1 MPDTTEAAE
10 EKANREIFLKS
21 FGFMTTFT
29 VVISIVILAA
39 CILYK
44 KANCDSGS
52 EPASYIFEI
61 VCRIIGSSTDKNK
74 PGWLGFLICITIFGW
89 FITTAIYIL
98 TSRVMIDI
106 FNATPLMENI
116 KSYALYPALFIIGI
130 ILVLGIVM
138 FIPMFGLSSFVDSKM
153 PTSSDNSFKQGERG
167 LLDKLIT
174 KLGLDPPFKIL
185 RDNFA
190 NLVRFASFVGLGGVV
205 AAAVAAIV
213 ALLMFIITNHTSG
226 VIGSF
231 KAVLAVLGIIVAITA
246 VLSAYNLIAKSEKD
260 YQGANGD
267 SIPLF
272 ILKVLK
278 YIPCFILDLVDA
290 AKREFKLT
298 TKPVW
303 ILLAVET
310 VLIGLYFL
318 TPIVMQAT
326 VYKNSLTVLPGVSDL
341 RKYRDLGSLENVGIV
356 RTSECSN
363 KTKRKYDYAFS
374 AWLFF
379 SPHPPSVAKGSTKF
393 VPVLDINGT
402 PTVSYK
408 ASTNELQF
416 TLNVSERGGGD
427 DGGGDDGDDDVHG
440 DQGQAQSLGASAT
453 TANGADYEYDA
464 LDTDPIA
471 PSESAAAPDSAP
483 SMPAPPVTNTV
494 VVHTIQNVPLQRWN
508 HLFYNYDGSNIDIF
522 LNNELVVTLTDYV
535 PQIEYGG
542 IKCGAPNGVIG
553 NIANITVFNHSVT
566 KDIISGIYM
575 THNDASPPVA

>member
-1 MPDTTEAAE
+1 MADTTEAAE
-10 EKANREIFLKS
+10 DKANREIFLKT

-29 VVISIVILAA
+29 AIISVIIVASCL
-39 CILYK
+39 LYK

-52 EPASYIFEI
+52 APASYMFEI
-61 VCRIIGSSTDKNK
+61 VCRIIGSGTDKTN
-74 PGWLGFLICITIFGW
+74 PGWLGFLICITLFGW
-89 FITTAIYIL
+89 FVTTAMYVV

-106 FNATPLMENI
+106 FSATPVMEKI
-116 KSYALYPALFIIGI
+116 KSYAVYPALFIIGL

-153 PTSSDNSFKQGERG
+153 PTSSDNAFKQGERG
-167 LLDKLIT
+167 LIDKLIM
-174 KLGLDPPFKIL
+174 KLGLESPFKIL
-185 RDNFA
+185 RENFA
-190 NLVRFASFVGLGGVV
+190 NLVRFASFVGFGGIV

-213 ALLMFIITNHTSG
+213 ALLIFIITNHTSG

-231 KAVLAVLGIIVAITA
+231 KAVLAVIGILVAIA
-246 VLSAYNLIAKSEKD
+246 AMLSAYNIVAKSEKD
-260 YQGANGD
+260 YQGASGD

-278 YIPCFILDLVDA
+278 YIPCFILDIVDA
-290 AKREFKLT
+290 AKREYKLT

-303 ILLAVET
+303 ILLCVEV
-310 VLIGLYFL
+310 VLVGLYFL
-318 TPIVMQAT
+318 APIIMQAT
-326 VYKNSLTVLPGVSDL
+326 VYKNSITVLPDVSDL
-341 RKYRDLGSLENVGIV
+341 SKYRDLGSLENVGIV

-408 ASTNELQF
+408 ATTNELQF
-416 TLNVSERGGGD
+416 TLRLNERSGAED
-427 DGGGDDGDDDVHG
+427 AA
-440 DQGQAQSLGASAT
+440 QAQAVGAS
-453 TANGADYEYDA
+453 TANSNENVADYEYDA
-464 LDTDPIA
+464 AETDDTTA
-471 PSESAAAPDSAP
+471 S
-483 SMPAPPVTNTV
+483 PPLPKDLPPLTKSV

-508 HLFYNYDGSNIDIF
+508 HLFYNYDGANIDIF

-535 PQIEYGG
+535 PLIEYGG
-542 IKCGAPNGVIG
+542 IKCGAPSGVIG
-553 NIANITVFNHSVT
+553 NIANITVFNHHVT
-566 KDIISGIYM
+566 KDVISGIYM
-575 THNDASPPVA
+575 SHRDASPPVA

>member
-10 EKANREIFLKS
+10 DKANRELFLKT

-29 VVISIVILAA
+29 AVISVIIVASCL
-39 CILYK
+39 LYK
-44 KANCDSGS
+44 KANCDSGTA
-52 EPASYIFEI
+52 PASFMFEI
-61 VCRIIGSSTDKNK
+61 VCRIIGSGTDKDK
-74 PGWLGFLICITIFGW
+74 PGWLGFLICITLFGW
-89 FITTAIYIL
+89 FVTTTMYVL

-106 FNATPLMENI
+106 FNATPLMEKI
-116 KSYALYPALFIIGI
+116 KSYAVYPALFIIGL
-130 ILVLGIVM
+130 ILVLGVVM

-153 PTSSDNSFKQGERG
+153 PTSSDNAANQGRERG

-226 VIGSF
+226 VISSF
-231 KAVLAVLGIIVAITA
+231 KAIVAVLGIIVAITA
-246 VLSAYNLIAKSEKD
+246 VLSAYNLIAKTERD

-278 YIPCFILDLVDA
+278 YIPCFILDVVDA
-290 AKREFKLT
+290 VKREFKLT

-303 ILLAVET
+303 ILLAVES

-341 RKYRDLGSLENVGIV
+341 SKYRDLGSLENVGIV

-379 SPHPPSVAKGSTKF
+379 SPHPPSVAKGSSKF
-393 VPVLDINGT
+393 VPVFDVNGT
-402 PTVSYK
+402 PTVSYR

-416 TLNVSERGGGD
+416 TLRINERGGEDEGAAA
-427 DGGGDDGDDDVHG
+427 
-440 DQGQAQSLGASAT
+440 QAQATGASVTDTNA
-453 TANGADYEYDA
+453 AADYEYEYDA
-464 LDTDPIA
+464 EEPADGGRDAA
-471 PSESAAAPDSAP
+471 PSQAPKDS
-483 SMPAPPVTNTV
+483 PPVINSV

-508 HLFYNYDGSNIDIF
+508 HLFYNYDGANIDIF

-535 PQIEYGG
+535 PAIEYGG
-542 IKCGAPNGVIG
+542 IKCGAPSGVIG
-553 NIANITVFNHSVT
+553 NIANVTVFNHSVT
-566 KDIISGIYM
+566 KNVISGIYM
-575 THNDASPPVA
+575 SHKDSSPPVA

>member
-44 KANCDSGS
+44 KANCDSGAA
-52 EPASYIFEI
+52 PASYMFEI
-61 VCRIIGSSTDKNK
+61 VCRIIGSGTDKNK
-74 PGWLGFLICITIFGW
+74 PGWLGFLICITLFGW
-89 FITTAIYIL
+89 FVTTAMYVL

-106 FNATPLMENI
+106 FNATPLMEKI
-116 KSYALYPALFIIGI
+116 KSYAVYPALFIIGL
-130 ILVLGIVM
+130 ILMLGVVM

-153 PTSSDNSFKQGERG
+153 PTSPIDAFKQGERG

-205 AAAVAAIV
+205 AAAVAAII
-213 ALLMFIITNHTSG
+213 ALLIFIITNHASG

-246 VLSAYNLIAKSEKD
+246 VLSAYNVIAKTEKD
-260 YQGANGD
+260 YQGD

-303 ILLAVET
+303 ILLAVES
-310 VLIGLYFL
+310 VLFGLYFL

-326 VYKNSLTVLPGVSDL
+326 VYKNSITILPGVSDL

-393 VPVLDINGT
+393 VRVLDINGT

-416 TLNVSERGGGD
+416 TLRINERSGED
-427 DGGGDDGDDDVHG
+427 EDAAA
-440 DQGQAQSLGASAT
+440 QAQATGASVTNTNA
-453 TANGADYEYDA
+453 ADYEYENDA
-464 LDTDPIA
+464 AETRDGTD
-471 PSESAAAPDSAP
+471 AAAQAP
-483 SMPAPPVTNTV
+483 KDAPPIINSV

-508 HLFYNYDGSNIDIF
+508 
-522 LNNELVVTLTDYV
+522 
-535 PQIEYGG
+535 
-542 IKCGAPNGVIG
+542 
-553 NIANITVFNHSVT
+553 IAVFNHSIT
-566 KDIISGIYM
+566 KAVISGIYM
-575 THNDASPPVA
+575 THKDASPPIA

>member
-10 EKANREIFLKS
+10 DKANREMFLKS

-29 VVISIVILAA
+29 AVIGVIIVASCL
-39 CILYK
+39 LYK
-44 KANCDSGS
+44 KANCDSS
-52 EPASYIFEI
+52 AAPASYMFEI
-61 VCRIIGSSTDKNK
+61 VCRIIGSGIDKDK
-74 PGWLGFLICITIFGW
+74 PGWLGFLICITLFGW
-89 FITTAIYIL
+89 FVTTAMYVV

-106 FNATPLMENI
+106 FNATPLMEKI
-116 KSYALYPALFIIGI
+116 KSYAVYPTLFIIGL
-130 ILVLGIVM
+130 ILVLGVVM

-153 PTSSDNSFKQGERG
+153 PTSSDNAFKQSERG
-167 LLDKLIT
+167 PLDKLIT

-226 VIGSF
+226 VISSF
-231 KAVLAVLGIIVAITA
+231 KAIVAVLGIIVAITA
-246 VLSAYNLIAKSEKD
+246 VLSAYNLIAKTEKD

-278 YIPCFILDLVDA
+278 YIPCFILDVVDA
-290 AKREFKLT
+290 AKREFNLT

-303 ILLAVET
+303 ILLAVESL
-310 VLIGLYFL
+310 LIGLYFL

-326 VYKNSLTVLPGVSDL
+326 VYNNSLTVLPGVSDL

-379 SPHPPSVAKGSTKF
+379 SPHPPSVAKGSSKF
-393 VPVLDINGT
+393 VPVLDVNGT
-402 PTVSYK
+402 PTVSYR

-416 TLNVSERGGGD
+416 TLRINERGGEDEGAAA
-427 DGGGDDGDDDVHG
+427 
-440 DQGQAQSLGASAT
+440 QAQATGASVTNTNA
-453 TANGADYEYDA
+453 AADYEYEYDPEDPADGGRDA
-464 LDTDPIA
+464 A
-471 PSESAAAPDSAP
+471 PSQAPKD
-483 SMPAPPVTNTV
+483 APPIMNSV

-535 PQIEYGG
+535 PAIEYGG
-542 IKCGAPNGVIG
+542 IKCGAPSGVIG
-553 NIANITVFNHSVT
+553 NIANVTVFNHSVT
-566 KDIISGIYM
+566 KDVISGIYM
-575 THNDASPPVA
+575 THKDASPPVA

>member
-10 EKANREIFLKS
+10 DKANREMFLKS

-29 VVISIVILAA
+29 AAISIIIVVS

-44 KANCDSGS
+44 KANCDSGAA
-52 EPASYIFEI
+52 PASYIFEI
-61 VCRIIGSSTDKNK
+61 VCRIIGSSADKTK
-74 PGWLGFLICITIFGW
+74 PGWIGFLICVTLFGW
-89 FITTAIYIL
+89 FITAAMYLL
-98 TSRVMIDI
+98 TSRAMIDI
-106 FNATPLMENI
+106 FNATPMAEKI
-116 KSYALYPALFIIGI
+116 KSYAVYPALFITGL

-138 FIPMFGLSSFVDSKM
+138 FIPMFGLSSFVDTKL
-153 PTSSDNSFKQGERG
+153 PTSSDSAFKHGERG
-167 LLDKLIT
+167 LFDKLIT
-174 KLGLDPPFKIL
+174 KLGLDPPFKTL
-185 RDNFA
+185 RENFS
-190 NLVRFASFVGLGGVV
+190 NLIRFASFVGLGGLV

-231 KAVLAVLGIIVAITA
+231 KAVLAMIGILVAIA
-246 VLSAYNLIAKSEKD
+246 AILSGYNLVVKSEKD
-260 YQGANGD
+260 YQGASGD

-278 YIPCFILDLVDA
+278 YIPCFILDMVDA

-303 ILLAVET
+303 ILLGVES
-310 VLIGLYFL
+310 VLVGLYFL
-318 TPIVMQAT
+318 APIIMQAT
-326 VYKNSLTVLPGVSDL
+326 VYKNSITVLPGVSDL
-341 RKYRDLGSLENVGIV
+341 SNYKDLGSLENVGIV

-379 SPHPPSVAKGSTKF
+379 SSHPPSVAKGSTKF

-408 ASTNELQF
+408 SATNELQF
-416 TLNVSERGGGD
+416 TLRVNERSGGNGN
-427 DGGGDDGDDDVHG
+427 DGNEDAV
-440 DQGQAQSLGASAT
+440 QAQAIGASAT
-453 TANGADYEYDA
+453 TDSNANGADYEYDA
-464 LDTDPIA
+464 AETADGTD
-471 PSESAAAPDSAP
+471 AAAPQKPKD
-483 SMPAPPVTNTV
+483 APPITSSV
-494 VVHTIQNVPLQRWN
+494 VIHTIQNVPLQRWN

-535 PQIEYGG
+535 PLIEYGG
-542 IKCGAPNGVIG
+542 IKCGAPSGVIG
-553 NIANITVFNHSVT
+553 NIANVTVFNHHVT
-566 KDIISGIYM
+566 KDVISGIYM
-575 THNDASPPVA
+575 SHKDASPPVS

>member
-10 EKANREIFLKS
+10 DKANREMFLKT

-29 VVISIVILAA
+29 SIISIIIVASCL
-39 CILYK
+39 LYK
-44 KANCDSGS
+44 KANCDSGAA
-52 EPASYIFEI
+52 PASYIFEI
-61 VCRIIGSSTDKNK
+61 VCRIIGSSTDKNQ
-74 PGWLGFLICITIFGW
+74 PGWLGFLICITLFGW
-89 FITTAIYIL
+89 FVTTTMYVV

-106 FNATPLMENI
+106 FNATPVAEKI
-116 KSYALYPALFIIGI
+116 KSYAVYPALFIIGL

-153 PTSSDNSFKQGERG
+153 PTSSDSAFNRQGERG

-190 NLVRFASFVGLGGVV
+190 NLVRFASFVGLGGLV

-231 KAVLAVLGIIVAITA
+231 KAVLAVLGILVAITA
-246 VLSAYNLIAKSEKD
+246 VLSGYNVVAKSEKD

-272 ILKVLK
+272 ILKILK
-278 YIPCFILDLVDA
+278 YIPCFILDVVDV

-303 ILLAVET
+303 ILLGVES
-310 VLIGLYFL
+310 VLIGLYL
-318 TPIVMQAT
+318 LAPIIMQAT
-326 VYKNSLTVLPGVSDL
+326 VYKNSITVLPGVSDL
-341 RKYRDLGSLENVGIV
+341 SKYKDLGSLENVGIV

-363 KTKRKYDYAFS
+363 KTKRKYDYSFS

-379 SPHPPSVAKGSTKF
+379 SSHPPSVAKGSTKF
-393 VPVLDINGT
+393 VPILDINGT

-408 ASTNELQF
+408 SATNELQF
-416 TLNVSERGGGD
+416 TLRVNERSGGN
-427 DGGGDDGDDDVHG
+427 DGTEDAV
-440 DQGQAQSLGASAT
+440 QAQAIGASAT
-453 TANGADYEYDA
+453 TNANANGADYEYDA
-464 LDTDPIA
+464 AETADGMD
-471 PSESAAAPDSAP
+471 AAAPQKPKD
-483 SMPAPPVTNTV
+483 APPITSSV
-494 VVHTIQNVPLQRWN
+494 VIHTIQNVPLQRWN

-535 PQIEYGG
+535 PLIEYGG
-542 IKCGAPNGVIG
+542 IKCGAPSGVIG
-553 NIANITVFNHSVT
+553 NIANITVFNHHVT
-566 KDIISGIYM
+566 KDVISGIYM
-575 THNDASPPVA
+575 THKDASPPVA

>member
-1 MPDTTEAAE
+1 MADTTEAAE
-10 EKANREIFLKS
+10 DKANREIFLKT

-29 VVISIVILAA
+29 AIISVIIVASCL
-39 CILYK
+39 LYK

-52 EPASYIFEI
+52 APASYMFEI
-61 VCRIIGSSTDKNK
+61 VCRIIGSGTDKTN
-74 PGWLGFLICITIFGW
+74 PGWLGFLICITLFGW
-89 FITTAIYIL
+89 FVTTAMYVV

-106 FNATPLMENI
+106 FNATPVMEKI
-116 KSYALYPALFIIGI
+116 KSYAVYPALFIIGL

-153 PTSSDNSFKQGERG
+153 PTSSDSAFNQGERG
-167 LLDKLIT
+167 LIDKLIT
-174 KLGLDPPFKIL
+174 KMGLEAPFKIL
-185 RDNFA
+185 RENFS
-190 NLVRFASFVGLGGVV
+190 NLFRFASFVGFGGIV

-213 ALLMFIITNHTSG
+213 ALLIFIITNHTTG

-231 KAVLAVLGIIVAITA
+231 KAVLVVIGILVAIA
-246 VLSAYNLIAKSEKD
+246 AMLSAYNIVAKSEKD
-260 YQGANGD
+260 YQGASGD

-278 YIPCFILDLVDA
+278 YIPCFILDVVDA
-290 AKREFKLT
+290 AKREYKLT

-303 ILLAVET
+303 ILLGVEA

-318 TPIVMQAT
+318 TPIIMQAT
-326 VYKNSLTVLPGVSDL
+326 VYKNSITVLPGVSDL
-341 RKYRDLGSLENVGIV
+341 SKYRDLGSLENVGIV

-379 SPHPPSVAKGSTKF
+379 SPHPPSVAKGSSKF

-408 ASTNELQF
+408 AATNELQF
-416 TLNVSERGGGD
+416 TLRINERSGED
-427 DGGGDDGDDDVHG
+427 EAAAV
-440 DQGQAQSLGASAT
+440 QAQASGASVT
-453 TANGADYEYDA
+453 NANAGADYEYEYEYDA
-464 LDTDPIA
+464 AT
-471 PSESAAAPDSAP
+471 ESGNNAS
-483 SMPAPPVTNTV
+483 PPLPKDLPPLTTSIVI
-494 VVHTIQNVPLQRWN
+494 HTIQNVPLQRWN

-535 PQIEYGG
+535 PLIEYGG
-542 IKCGAPNGVIG
+542 IKCGAPSGVIG
-553 NIANITVFNHSVT
+553 NIANVTVFNHHVT
-566 KDIISGIYM
+566 KDVITGIYT
-575 THNDASPPVA
+575 THKDASPPIA

>member
-10 EKANREIFLKS
+10 DKANRELFLKT

-29 VVISIVILAA
+29 AVISVIIVASCL
-39 CILYK
+39 LYK
-44 KANCDSGS
+44 KANCDSGTA
-52 EPASYIFEI
+52 PASFMFEI
-61 VCRIIGSSTDKNK
+61 VCRIIGSGTDKDK
-74 PGWLGFLICITIFGW
+74 PGWLGFLICITLFGW
-89 FITTAIYIL
+89 FVTTTMYVL

-106 FNATPLMENI
+106 FNATPLMEKI
-116 KSYALYPALFIIGI
+116 KSYAVYPALFIIGL
-130 ILVLGIVM
+130 ILVLGVVM

-153 PTSSDNSFKQGERG
+153 PTSSDNAANQGRERG

-226 VIGSF
+226 VISSF
-231 KAVLAVLGIIVAITA
+231 KAIVAVLGIIVAITA
-246 VLSAYNLIAKSEKD
+246 VLSAYNLIAKTERD

-272 ILKVLK
+272 ILKILK
-278 YIPCFILDLVDA
+278 YIPCFILDVVDA
-290 AKREFKLT
+290 VKREFKLT

-303 ILLAVET
+303 ILLAVES

-341 RKYRDLGSLENVGIV
+341 SKYRDLGSLENVGIV

-379 SPHPPSVAKGSTKF
+379 SPHPPSVAKGSSKF
-393 VPVLDINGT
+393 VPVFDVNGT
-402 PTVSYK
+402 PTVSYR

-416 TLNVSERGGGD
+416 TLRINERGGEDEGAAA
-427 DGGGDDGDDDVHG
+427 
-440 DQGQAQSLGASAT
+440 QAQATGASVT
-453 TANGADYEYDA
+453 NANAAADYEYEYDA
-464 LDTDPIA
+464 EEPADGGRDAA
-471 PSESAAAPDSAP
+471 PSQAPKDS
-483 SMPAPPVTNTV
+483 PPVINSV

-535 PQIEYGG
+535 PAIEYGG
-542 IKCGAPNGVIG
+542 IKCGAPSGVIG
-553 NIANITVFNHSVT
+553 NIANVTVFNHSVT
-566 KDIISGIYM
+566 KNVISGIYM
-575 THNDASPPVA
+575 SHKDSSPPVA

>member
-153 PTSSDNSFKQGERG
+153 PTSPIDAFKQGERG

-205 AAAVAAIV
+205 AAAVAAII
-213 ALLMFIITNHTSG
+213 ALLIFIITNHASG

-246 VLSAYNLIAKSEKD
+246 VLSAYNVIAKTEKD
-260 YQGANGD
+260 YQGD

-303 ILLAVET
+303 ILLAVES
-310 VLIGLYFL
+310 VLFGLYFL

-326 VYKNSLTVLPGVSDL
+326 VYKNSITILPGVSDL

-393 VPVLDINGT
+393 VRVLDINGT

-416 TLNVSERGGGD
+416 TLRITERSGED
-427 DGGGDDGDDDVHG
+427 EDAAA
-440 DQGQAQSLGASAT
+440 QAQATGASVTNTNA
-453 TANGADYEYDA
+453 ADYEYENDA
-464 LDTDPIA
+464 AETRDGTD
-471 PSESAAAPDSAP
+471 AAAQAP
-483 SMPAPPVTNTV
+483 KDAPPIINSV

-535 PQIEYGG
+535 PLIEYGG
-542 IKCGAPNGVIG
+542 IKCGAPSGVIG
-553 NIANITVFNHSVT
+553 NIANIAVFNHSIT
-566 KDIISGIYM
+566 KAVISGIYM
-575 THNDASPPVA
+575 THKDASPPIA

>member
-10 EKANREIFLKS
+10 DKANREIFLKS

-29 VVISIVILAA
+29 VIISVIIVASCL
-39 CILYK
+39 LYK
-44 KANCDSGS
+44 KANCDGGS
-52 EPASYIFEI
+52 SPASFMFEI
-61 VCRIIGSSTDKNK
+61 VCRIIGSGTDKDK
-74 PGWLGFLICITIFGW
+74 LGWLGFLICITLFGW
-89 FITTAIYIL
+89 FVTTTMYVV

-106 FNATPLMENI
+106 LNATPLMEKI
-116 KSYALYPALFIIGI
+116 KSYAVYPALFIIGL
-130 ILVLGIVM
+130 ILVLGVVM
-138 FIPMFGLSSFVDSKM
+138 FIPMFGLSSFVDSKL
-153 PTSSDNSFKQGERG
+153 PSGSDTAFNQGRERG

-185 RDNFA
+185 RENFA

-226 VIGSF
+226 VISSF
-231 KAVLAVLGIIVAITA
+231 KAVVAVLGIIVAITA
-246 VLSAYNLIAKSEKD
+246 VFSAYNVIAKTERD
-260 YQGANGD
+260 YQGASGD

-272 ILKVLK
+272 ILKILK
-278 YIPCFILDLVDA
+278 YIPCFILDVVDA
-290 AKREFKLT
+290 AKREFNLT

-303 ILLAVET
+303 ILLAIES
-310 VLIGLYFL
+310 VLIGVYFL
-318 TPIVMQAT
+318 APIIMQAT

-379 SPHPPSVAKGSTKF
+379 SPHPPSVAKGSSKF
-393 VPVLDINGT
+393 IPVLDVNGT

-408 ASTNELQF
+408 AATNELQF
-416 TLNVSERGGGD
+416 TLRINERGGEDEGAAA
-427 DGGGDDGDDDVHG
+427 
-440 DQGQAQSLGASAT
+440 QAQSTGASVT
-453 TANGADYEYDA
+453 NANAAADYEYEYDVEEMG
-464 LDTDPIA
+464 DGTD
-471 PSESAAAPDSAP
+471 AAAPQKPKD
-483 SMPAPPVTNTV
+483 APPIINSV

-508 HLFYNYDGSNIDIF
+508 HLFYNYDGANIDIF

-535 PQIEYGG
+535 PLIEYGG
-542 IKCGAPNGVIG
+542 IKCGAPSGVIG
-553 NIANITVFNHSVT
+553 NIANVTVFNHSVT
-566 KDIISGIYM
+566 KDVISGIYM
-575 THNDASPPVA
+575 SHKDASPPVA